1 MFRKNYN
8 RAVLQVRL
16 ETQGPLLIRAGDSGL
31 NPVAADLACVR
42 TQHAVHGLTVYVPG
56 SSLKGVLRS
65 GIEARLRP
73 FTFGDNREGSCNP
86 LEQNKGCSD
95 RQLRDLKSAD
105 VHARNCLA
113 CRTFGSLSMQGRASI
128 RDLFPWSK
136 DENLVLGANREN
148 AARANKVE
156 VRHNVSINRISNA
169 AQSGS
174 LFDMEVIPPG
184 VVFHGEIALQ
194 NYQAWQLGLI
204 ALAREEFNDGVALL
218 GSTKSRGF
226 GAVKMDI
233 VSILHEQVAQPGKG
247 AANGAASSP
256 LGVGSLATAEEVREY
271 GLLKEVALPSSI
283 AEIRGLST
291 RYHVKDDAQIQR
303 WLEVGMEAVGVLL
316 ENANAHIMPPRG
328 GQR

>member
-56 SSLKGVLRS
+56 SSLKGALRS
-65 GIEARLRP
+65 GIEARLRA
-73 FTFGDNREGSCNP
+73 FAFGDNREGSCNP
-86 LEQNKGCSD
+86 LEHKNSCA
-95 RQLRDLKSAD
+95 DLNRREKESPTI
-105 VHARNCLA
+105 HRKHCLA

-136 DENLVLGANREN
+136 DENLVLGVSREN
-148 AARANKVE
+148 TARANKVE
-156 VRHNVSINRISNA
+156 VRQNVSINRISNA
-169 AQSGS
+169 VQHGP
-174 LFDMEVIPPG
+174 FDMEVIPPG
-184 VVFHGEIALQ
+184 VIFHGEIALQ

-247 AANGAASSP
+247 AGNGATSSP

-271 GLLKEVALPSSI
+271 GLLTEVALPSSV

-291 RYHVKDDAQIQR
+291 RYHVKDEAQIQQ
-303 WLEVGMEAVGVLL
+303 WLEVGMEAVGALL
-316 ENANAHIMPPRG
+316 ENAKARTMPPKG
-328 GQR
+328 DQR